1 MAQADWTDR
10 AAPAAGGGAPAAAEG
25 TGTGTSTGPGGA
37 DGSGGFDGAG
47 GSDGSGGPEAG
58 FLGLR
63 GWGRDARGG
72 TIWRRGLLL
81 AALALATA
89 ALLAFHAEVP
99 NTVGNLGS
107 LLETFLPWL
116 GLAVPLLLVPA
127 LLRRSATALI
137 ALLLPVVIWFNMFGG
152 LLSDKGGGTGDW
164 TVVSHNVAAANT
176 DPQRTVKLLEES
188 GAQIVALQE
197 LAGKPMRAIETGLAD
212 SYPYHAV
219 EGTVGLWSKYPISGV
234 SVVNIKMGWTRAFRA
249 QVTTPQ
255 GPVAVYV
262 AHLPSVRLKAEGGF
276 TVDQRDASAQ
286 ALGDAIQAEPLKKV
300 LLLGDLNGTMND
312 RSLAPITSQMRSA
325 QGAAGDGFGFSWPAS
340 FPMARIDQIMSKG
353 GLKPT
358 DSRTLG
364 QDGSDHL
371 AIAAGYRYQG

>member
-10 AAPAAGGGAPAAAEG
+10 AAPEAGGGAPATAGG
-25 TGTGTSTGPGGA
+25 TGTGP
-37 DGSGGFDGAG
+37 DGSAGLGRPDGAG
-47 GSDGSGGPEAG
+47 RSGGPGGSGGPGAG

-63 GWGRDARGG
+63 GWGRDARGA
-72 TIWRRGLLL
+72 TTWRRGLLL
-81 AALALATA
+81 AVLALLTA

-116 GLAVPLLLVPA
+116 GLTVPVLLVAA

-152 LLSDKGGGTGDW
+152 LLSDKSGGTGDW
-164 TVVSHNVAAANT
+164 TVVSHNVAALNA
-176 DPQRTVKLLEES
+176 DPESTVKLLKDS

-197 LAGKPMRAIETGLAD
+197 LAGRPLRVIESGLAD
-212 SYPYHAV
+212 SYPYHTV

-234 SVVNIKMGWTRAFRA
+234 SVVGIKMGWTRAFRA

-358 DSRTLG
+358 DSRTLER
-364 QDGSDHL
+364 DGSDHL